1 MNLTFMLTVGRLDNS
16 SMGSDY
22 IVDNSNTMNYTAVMG
37 KSNKEKTSPSVPIH
51 TTSNGGRFIKPS
63 DLLKNK
69 RVQETLKKMENI
81 TSNTP
86 SEQNESTDKTK

>member
-1 MNLTFMLTVGRLDNS
+1 MNLTFILTVGRLDNL
-16 SMGSDY
+16 SMGLSY
-22 IVDNSNTMNYTAVMG
+22 IVDNQYTMNYTSVMG
-37 KSNKEKTSPSVPIH
+37 KSNKEKNSSSVPIH

-69 RVQETLKKMENI
+69 GVQETLKKMENI

-86 SEQNESTDKTK
+86 SEQNESSE